1 MLLLYKPPPPPAVSC
16 LRAQPPP
23 RTAAASALPLTLQPL
38 PSPWLKELKAELKE
52 LRAAKEKSLP
62 GAKVTKGPPSEILP
76 FLAEVVKKQR
86 AALREAYSNR
96 EPLIL
101 RLNSRQDPCASPP
114 AFSEDGEGKEA

>member
-1 MLLLYKPPPPPAVSC
+1 MDPVKRAE
-16 LRAQPPP
+16 LRA
-23 RTAAASALPLTLQPL
+23 RLE
-38 PSPWLKELKAELKE
+38 ELKAEM
-52 LRAAKEKSLP
+52 KEKSLP
-62 GAKVTKGPPSEILP
+62 GARVTNGVPSDIRA
-76 FLAEVVKKQR
+76 FLAEVAKKQR